1 MKPTP
6 PTSTLQFESI
16 RSSIGRY
23 SLYTFLILAFAA
35 SLPLLAQFRDA
46 AAFKEGGAI
55 EWMQLGL
62 LVAISF
68 TFFKESIAIQKYRQ
82 AFAFLGGLAAFAAI
96 REMDAYLDVIVPWLG
111 WKIGYLVIL
120 AVGFYGFR
128 NRKTLHDQAVCCV
141 NSRAFTLL
149 WAGFIIAIP
158 FAQLVGNGTL
168 LNIVMGEGHDR
179 DYRRMIEELGELM
192 GYALILIGNIE
203 LIRQKRMVSRIE
215 ESSVLQAATTS
226 SR

>member
-1 MKPTP
+1 MAP
-6 PTSTLQFESI
+6 QYESI

-35 SLPLLAQFRDA
+35 SLPLLARYRDA
-46 AAFKEGGAI
+46 AAFKEGGVI

-62 LVAISF
+62 LVTISL
-68 TFFKESIAIQKYRQ
+68 TFFRESIAIRKYRQ

-96 REMDAYLDVIVPWLG
+96 REMDAYLDVIVPWIG

-120 AVGFYGFR
+120 AVGVYGFR
-128 NRKTLHDQAVCCV
+128 NKKSLHDQAVCCV

-168 LNIVMGEGHDR
+168 LDMVMGEGHDR

-203 LIRQKRMVSRIE
+203 LIRQKRIVSKFE
-215 ESSVLQAATTS
+215 ESTIFQTPATS